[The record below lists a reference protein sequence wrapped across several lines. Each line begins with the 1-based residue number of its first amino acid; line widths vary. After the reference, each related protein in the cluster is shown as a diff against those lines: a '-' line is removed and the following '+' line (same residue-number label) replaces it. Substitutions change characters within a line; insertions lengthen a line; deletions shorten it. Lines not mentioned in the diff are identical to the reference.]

1 MKKILAFILF
11 VAPLFLAAQE
21 TNEQLWEKANAYYTT
36 EEYQQAVSMY
46 ETIVASGE
54 ESAKTDMATKRKSP
68 MGTQETYSGS
78 VGYPPELAFPD
89 GLVGIYRSG

>member
-1 MKKILAFILF
+1 M
-11 VAPLFLAAQE
+11 PE
-21 TNEQLWEKANAYYTT
+21 TLCCYERADDKTEAYDK
-36 EEYQQAVSMY
+36 
-46 ETIVASGE
+46 SGE

-89 GLVGIYRSG
+89 GLVGLP